1 MGKVATSVE
10 PKKQQTFE
18 YNSRET
24 GTMKKNTMKTKLLSG
39 QPVIGF
45 LLRGNWPE
53 VVEMLGLVGAD
64 YVMLDAEHGIFDVPQ
79 MANLVRAAE
88 CAGITPL
95 ARIPRNDTDVI
106 PRYLD
111 QGVQGIIVP
120 HVNTRE
126 EAEQAVRAT
135 KYTPEGERGFG
146 SWHATDYGLLS
157 IADYIEMANRETMVI
172 IMCES
177 KQGVDNLEEI
187 VEVRG
192 IDIVMIGAT
201 DLSLSLGIPGQF
213 NDPLEKE
220 AITRAKRIA
229 LRAGKVVCMGARDG
243 DRARELIA
251 ENARCILSSVHD
263 FITSGAREY
272 LVKARASST

>member
-1 MGKVATSVE
+1 MFLDS
-10 PKKQQTFE
+10 PKE
-18 YNSRET
+18 MN
-24 GTMKKNTMKTKLLSG
+24 TMKKNTTKAKLLSG
-39 QPVIGF
+39 QAVIGS
-45 LLRGNWPE
+45 LVRGDWPE
-53 VVEMLGLVGAD
+53 AVEILGLVGAD
-64 YVMLDAEHGIFDVPQ
+64 YVMLDAEHGIYDVPQ
-79 MANLVRAAE
+79 IANLVRAAE
-88 CAGITPL
+88 CVGITPL
-95 ARIPRNDTDVI
+95 ARIPRNDLDVI

-126 EAEQAVRAT
+126 EAEQIVRAT

-146 SWHATDYGLLS
+146 SWHATNYGLLS

-177 KQGVDNLEEI
+177 KKGVDNLEEI
-187 VEVRG
+187 VKVRG
-192 IDIVMIGAT
+192 IDVVMIGAT

-213 NDPLEKE
+213 DDPLEQE

-229 LRAGKVVCMGARDG
+229 LEAGKVVCMGARDG

-251 ENARCILSSVHD
+251 ENARFIISSVHD
-263 FITSGAREY
+263 FIAFGAREY
-272 LVKARASST
+272 LAKARADHQ